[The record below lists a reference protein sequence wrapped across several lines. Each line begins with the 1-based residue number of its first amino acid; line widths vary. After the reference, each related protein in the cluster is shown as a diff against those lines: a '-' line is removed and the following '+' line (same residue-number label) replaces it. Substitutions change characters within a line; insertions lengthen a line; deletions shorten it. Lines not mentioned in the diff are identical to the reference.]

1 MRINVISLTKQP
13 FIVAAFIVTK
23 AETSL
28 LKQIYY
34 RLKLKMEITGSA
46 TVSFIVFNYK
56 GLRFSFT
63 VSFTAIY
70 YKGLKTLSLLFL
82 VKP

>member
-1 MRINVISLTKQP
+1 
-13 FIVAAFIVTK
+13 
-23 AETSL
+23 
-28 LKQIYY
+28 
-34 RLKLKMEITGSA
+34 MEIMGSA

-70 YKGLKTLSLLFL
+70 YKGLNDSFIAIFSKSLKL
-82 VKP
+82 